1 MMPETRSFWMTVRQA
16 LIMILGA
23 LEDYL
28 DLERSIIPRRKK
40 KGEKCL

>member
-1 MMPETRSFWMTVRQA
+1 MEERQRALWLVIRRA

-28 DLERSIIPRRKK
+28 DIERSIPKRLR
-40 KGEKCL
+40 

>member
-1 MMPETRSFWMTVRQA
+1 MTFRRA

-28 DLERSIIPRRKK
+28 EIDRSIPVSGNPMKS
-40 KGEKCL
+40 E